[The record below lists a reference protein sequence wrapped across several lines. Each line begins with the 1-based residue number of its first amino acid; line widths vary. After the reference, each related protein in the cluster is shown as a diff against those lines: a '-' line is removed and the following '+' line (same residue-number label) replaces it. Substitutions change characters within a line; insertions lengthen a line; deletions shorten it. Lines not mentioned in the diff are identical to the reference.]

1 MDREI
6 MFEVIVIALTGAAL
20 IALFYWL
27 VKCVKRWRESSRIY
41 HWLDKVT
48 SPKDGKRWRSTIAIA
63 SHTNLTED
71 RVRLLCSQ
79 HKMIVRSSK
88 KNEVW
93 GIKDNARQ

>member
-1 MDREI
+1 MDRGKI
-6 MFEVIVIALTGAAL
+6 FVVILIALTGAAL
-20 IALFYWL
+20 IALVFWL
-27 VKCVKRWRESSRIY
+27 VKRFKTFRESSRIY

-48 SPKDGKRWRSTIAIA
+48 SPKDGKRWRSTVAIA

-71 RVRLLCSQ
+71 RVRLLCRQ

>member
-1 MDREI
+1 MNIGTVSEGLL
-6 MFEVIVIALTGAAL
+6 IALTGAAL
-20 IALFYWL
+20 IALVYWL
-27 VKCVKRWRESSRIY
+27 VKYVKGWRESYRIY

-48 SPKDGKRWRSTIAIA
+48 SPKDGKRWRSTVAIA

-71 RVRLLCSQ
+71 RVRILCSR
-79 HKMIVRSSK
+79 HKMIIRSSK